1 MCTQLFTAFSIMTR
15 NPSIGDGNL
24 ASCNAGS
31 FYSQSE
37 MQFFLVDDDLE
48 AWILSSLRIPNLI
61 EWSILRL
68 PLLIQSCGHYYH
80 NVRQQSLFLHWA
92 ISCTN
97 LLLLCGNRCHNSK
110 NAFSNA
116 TLAG

>member
-1 MCTQLFTAFSIMTR
+1 
-15 NPSIGDGNL
+15 
-24 ASCNAGS
+24 
-31 FYSQSE
+31 

-68 PLLIQSCGHYYH
+68 PLLLILSSVGTIIIMFA
-80 NVRQQSLFLHWA
+80 SEAFFLHWA